1 MPGSNHQYICRRT
14 GQIKNEKLFNDK
26 LIQIIYSD
34 IREQVPFVFNLL
46 TSSRSSALL
55 GFLNYDL
62 PFADTLTGARNFL
75 KRMGIDLSECVQPE
89 AYYTTH
95 RRLFERQIRFW
106 ECRKMDEAVEVIVA
120 PADSRMLPGSLLPGS
135 MLLLKGKFFE
145 FEELIGVDKKT
156 WLDTFAKGH
165 FATFRLTPDKYHYN
179 HFPVSGEVRD
189 IYEIRG
195 RYHSCNPE
203 AVVEMVTP
211 YSKNK
216 RVVTIIDTDV
226 PDGTGCG
233 LVAMIEVVALMI
245 GGIEQ
250 CYSHEHYDTP
260 RSVTPGMF
268 VRKGQPKSL
277 YHPGSSL
284 DVLFFE
290 HGRMH
295 FCEDILANRFHP
307 GVKSRL
313 SHGFGQPLV
322 ETDVQVRSTI
332 GFALPAS

>member
-1 MPGSNHQYICRRT
+1 MPESNHQYICRRT
-14 GQIKNEKLFNDK
+14 GQIRNEKLFSDK
-26 LIQIIYSD
+26 LIRIIYSKV
-34 IREQVPFVFNLL
+34 REQAPFVFNLL

-62 PFADTLTGARNFL
+62 PLADSLTGARKFL
-75 KRMGIDLSECVQPE
+75 ERTGIDLFECVQP
-89 AYYTTH
+89 ASYYTTH

-106 ECRKMDEAVEVIVA
+106 EFRKMDHAATAITA
-120 PADSRMLPGSLLPGS
+120 PADSRMLPGSLTQGS
-135 MLLLKGKFFE
+135 MLFLKGKCFDL
-145 FEELIGVDKKT
+145 EELLGVDKDE
-156 WLDTFAKGH
+156 WLSAFWNGP

-195 RYHSCNPE
+195 RYHSCHPG

-226 PDGTGCG
+226 PGGTECG

-250 CYSHEHYDTP
+250 CYSEERYDRP
-260 RSVTPGMF
+260 RAVRPGMF
-268 VRKGQPKSL
+268 VKKGQPKSL

-284 DVLFFE
+284 DILFFE

-295 FCEDILANRFHP
+295 FCEDILTNRFRP

-313 SHGFGQPLV
+313 SHGFGQSLV
-322 ETDVQVRSTI
+322 ETDVRVRSTI
-332 GFALPAS
+332 GFTHPLS